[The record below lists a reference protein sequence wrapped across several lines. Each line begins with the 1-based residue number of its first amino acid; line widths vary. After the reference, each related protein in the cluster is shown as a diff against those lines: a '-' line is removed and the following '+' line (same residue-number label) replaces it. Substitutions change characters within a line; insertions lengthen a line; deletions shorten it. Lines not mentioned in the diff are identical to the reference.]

1 MRIDPNSTY
10 IVSARRTPIG
20 AHGGALKGIRAA
32 ELSAIATRSALESAG
47 VSGEAIGEV
56 YWGECH
62 QQADQCNTARVMA
75 LQAGIPKEVS
85 AVTVNKVCTSGMQA
99 IIHGVQSI
107 RLGETDAVLAG
118 GVESMSSAP
127 YALRSARWG
136 QRLRH
141 GVMADT
147 VWEGFTCAASGM
159 VMGLTAEALA
169 EKHGIGRLEQD
180 EVAARSQRNACAAI
194 GSGRFEA
201 EIVPVPLP
209 GRKGSPAVVTRDEY
223 PRADVTVES
232 LGRLPPV
239 FKEGGTV
246 TAANSAGINDGA
258 AALVL
263 MSGAGVRNCGAQ
275 PLARIAGYAS
285 AGVEPELMGY
295 GPVPAVEKLLA
306 RTGMSLADI
315 DLFEVNE
322 AFAAQY
328 IAVERLLGLDRERVN
343 VNGSGISLGHP
354 VGCTGARI
362 VVTLAH
368 EMARRGVT
376 RGIATLCG
384 MGGVATAMLL
394 ERA

>member
-1 MRIDPNSTY
+1 
-10 IVSARRTPIG
+10 
-20 AHGGALKGIRAA
+20 
-32 ELSAIATRSALESAG
+32 
-47 VSGEAIGEV
+47 
-56 YWGECH
+56 
-62 QQADQCNTARVMA
+62 
-75 LQAGIPKEVS
+75 
-85 AVTVNKVCTSGMQA
+85 VNKVCTSGMQA

-362 VVTLAH
+362 VVTLAY